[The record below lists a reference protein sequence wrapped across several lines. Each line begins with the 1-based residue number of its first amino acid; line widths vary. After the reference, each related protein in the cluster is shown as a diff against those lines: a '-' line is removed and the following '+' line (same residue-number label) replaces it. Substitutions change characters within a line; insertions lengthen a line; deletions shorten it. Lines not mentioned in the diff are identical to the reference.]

1 MFLATFVSMGTF
13 IIIVA
18 AAVLLAAVAGIFAMA
33 MKSARKD
40 KEEALA
46 LIAQTHQ
53 AALASLKENHQT
65 AINSLKDGY
74 ERTLSELKSGHQRE
88 VDELKCSCDKALA
101 EMKSSNEKSVA
112 ELKKSHEVALSQQ
125 LETVKAQVTAE
136 SEKMLKAREEELE
149 KRARQ
154 TFEAITGGLDKNI
167 KDMKDAF
174 EQNKK
179 THTET
184 SQSLK
189 ENLESAV
196 RHLREQ
202 TLSIGS
208 KADNLADALRG
219 KNKTQGNWGEIIL
232 DNLFTNE
239 GMREGR
245 DYDKEETLRD
255 EQGNIVLNEDSSK
268 RMRPDYI
275 LHYPDGNDVIIDSKV
290 VLTAA
295 DDYFRATDE
304 ASKADAMARNLS
316 AIKEQVKNLSKKDYS
331 RYLTPGRRMLD
342 YVIMF
347 VPVYSALRLAYESD
361 RNLWHDAYKQ
371 GVLITTEETLMPFLR
386 MIRIA
391 WTSHEQVANQQQII
405 STAET
410 ILARVSDF
418 CTAHAKMGK
427 KLEEAMD
434 QFEACDKKI
443 RDRGQS
449 IVGAANKLIQ
459 LGVPRNAKKLL
470 PAEIGMEEVE
480 E

>member
-1 MFLATFVSMGTF
+1 MTGTL
-13 IIIVA
+13 IVIVA
-18 AAVLLAAVAGIFAMA
+18 AAVLLAAVAAIFSMA
-33 MKSARKD
+33 LKSAKAD
-40 KEEALA
+40 KEQALA
-46 LIAQTHQ
+46 MLRESHD
-53 AALASLKENHQT
+53 AALAGVKS
-65 AINSLKDGY
+65 GY
-74 ERTLSELKSGHQRE
+74 EMTLAELKAGHQRE
-88 VDELKCSCDKALA
+88 L
-101 EMKSSNEKSVA
+101 A
-112 ELKKSHEVALSQQ
+112 ELKKSHEEALTQQ
-125 LETVKAQVTAE
+125 IEKIKAQVTAE
-136 SEKMLKAREEELE
+136 GEKMLKAREEELE
-149 KRARQ
+149 KRAKQ
-154 TFEAITGGLDKNI
+154 TFEALTGGLDKNI
-167 KDMKDAF
+167 KDMKEAF
-174 EQNKK
+174 ELNRK

-196 RHLREQ
+196 KHLREQ
-202 TLSIGS
+202 TLSIGD

-239 GMREGR
+239 GMKEGR

-255 EQGNIVLNEDSSK
+255 DRGNVVVNEDTSK
-268 RMRPDYI
+268 RMRPDFI
-275 LHYPDGNDVIIDSKV
+275 LHYPDGNDVVIDSKV

-295 DDYFRATDE
+295 DDYFQATDE
-304 ASKADAMARNLS
+304 AAKADAMARNLA
-316 AIKEQVKNLSKKDYS
+316 AIKEQVKNLAKKDYS
-331 RYLTPGRRMLD
+331 RYLTADRKMLD

-347 VPVYSALRLAYESD
+347 VPVYSALRLAYEAD
-361 RNLWHDAYKQ
+361 RNLWHDAYRQ

-405 STAET
+405 ATAET

-418 CTAHAKMGK
+418 CAAHAKMGK

-434 QFEACDKKI
+434 QYEACDKKI

-459 LGVPRNAKKLL
+459 LGVPRNPKKIL
-470 PAEIGMEEVE
+470 PAEIGMEEVDE
-480 E
+480 

>member
-1 MFLATFVSMGTF
+1 MGTLV
-13 IIIVA
+13 ITIA
-18 AAVLLAAVAGIFAMA
+18 AAVLLVAVAFIFAMA
-33 MKSARKD
+33 LKSARNE
-40 KEEALA
+40 KEQALA
-46 LIAQTHQ
+46 MMKEANDSAMSGLKDSYERTIAE
-53 AALASLKENHQT
+53 LKAGHDKAVAEQKAGYDKAIADLKQSHQT
-65 AINSLKDGY
+65 A
-74 ERTLSELKSGHQRE
+74 
-88 VDELKCSCDKALA
+88 LA
-101 EMKSSNEKSVA
+101 
-112 ELKKSHEVALSQQ
+112 QQ

-149 KRARQ
+149 RRARQ

-167 KDMKDAF
+167 KDMKEAF
-174 EQNKK
+174 EQNRK

-189 ENLESAV
+189 DNLESAV
-196 RHLREQ
+196 KHLREQ
-202 TLSIGS
+202 TMSIGS
-208 KADNLADALRG
+208 KADSLADALRG

-255 EQGNIVLNEDSSK
+255 EHGNVLTNEDTSK

-275 LHYPDGNDVIIDSKV
+275 LHYPDGNDVVIDSKV

-304 ASKADAMARNLS
+304 QSKADAMARNLA
-316 AIKEQVKNLSKKDYS
+316 AIKDQVKNLAKKDYS
-331 RYLTPGRRMLD
+331 RYLQPDRKMLD

-347 VPVYSALRLAYESD
+347 VPVYSALRLAYEAD
-361 RNLWHDAYKQ
+361 RNLWHDAYRQ

-427 KLEEAMD
+427 KLEEALD
-434 QFEACDKKI
+434 QYEACDKKI

-459 LGVPRNAKKLL
+459 LGVPRNAKKIL
-470 PAEIGMEEVE
+470 PAEIGMEEVDE
-480 E
+480 

>member
-1 MFLATFVSMGTF
+1 MTGTL

-18 AAVLLAAVAGIFAMA
+18 AAVLLAAVAFIFAMA
-33 MKSARKD
+33 LKSAKNE
-40 KEEALA
+40 KEQALA
-46 LIAQTHQ
+46 MLKASHDATVE
-53 AALASLKENHQT
+53 SLK
-65 AINSLKDGY
+65 AGY
-74 ERTLSELKSGHQRE
+74 EMTLSEMRNGHQRE
-88 VDELKCSCDKALA
+88 VNEVKAASEKALA
-101 EMKSSNEKSVA
+101 E
-112 ELKKSHEVALSQQ
+112 LKKTYDESMAQQ

-149 KRARQ
+149 RRAKQ
-154 TFEAITGGLDKNI
+154 TFESITGGLDKNI
-167 KDMKDAF
+167 KDMKEAF
-174 EQNKK
+174 ELHRK

-189 ENLESAV
+189 ENLENAV
-196 RHLREQ
+196 KHLREQ
-202 TLSIGS
+202 TLSIGN
-208 KADNLADALRG
+208 KADSLADALRG

-255 EQGNIVLNEDSSK
+255 EHGNIVMNEDTSK

-275 LHYPDGNDVIIDSKV
+275 LHYPDGNDVIVDSKV

-304 ASKADAMARNLS
+304 AAKADAMARNLA
-316 AIKEQVKNLSKKDYS
+316 AIKDQVKNLAKKDYS
-331 RYLTPGRRMLD
+331 RYLNPGHKMLD

-347 VPVYSALRLAYESD
+347 VPVYSALRLAYEAD
-361 RNLWHDAYKQ
+361 RNLWHDAYRQ

-391 WTSHEQVANQQQII
+391 WTSHEQVANQQQIVA
-405 STAET
+405 TAET

-434 QFEACDKKI
+434 QYEACDKKI
-443 RDRGQS
+443 RERGQS
-449 IVGAANKLIQ
+449 IVGAANKLIA
-459 LGVPRNAKKLL
+459 LGVPSNAKKIL

-480 E
+480 

>member
-1 MFLATFVSMGTF
+1 MTGTL

-18 AAVLLAAVAGIFAMA
+18 AAVLLAAVAFIFAMA
-33 MKSARKD
+33 LKSAKNE
-40 KEEALA
+40 KEQSLA
-46 LIAQTHQ
+46 M
-53 AALASLKENHQT
+53 LK
-65 AINSLKDGY
+65 AGY
-74 ERTLSELKSGHQRE
+74 EMTLSELRNGHQRE
-88 VDELKCSCDKALA
+88 VSELKASSEKALA
-101 EMKSSNEKSVA
+101 E
-112 ELKKSHEVALSQQ
+112 LKKTYDESMAQQ

-149 KRARQ
+149 KRAKQ

-167 KDMKDAF
+167 KDMKEAF
-174 EQNKK
+174 ELHRK

-189 ENLESAV
+189 ENLENAV
-196 RHLREQ
+196 KHLREQ
-202 TLSIGS
+202 TLSIGD
-208 KADNLADALRG
+208 KADSLADALRG

-255 EQGNIVLNEDSSK
+255 EHGNIVMNEDTSK

-275 LHYPDGNDVIIDSKV
+275 LHYPDGNDVIVDSKV

-304 ASKADAMARNLS
+304 AAKADAMARNLA
-316 AIKEQVKNLSKKDYS
+316 AIKDQVKNLAKKDYS
-331 RYLTPGRRMLD
+331 RYLNPGHKMLD

-347 VPVYSALRLAYESD
+347 VPVYSALRLAYEAD
-361 RNLWHDAYKQ
+361 RNLWHDAYRQ

-391 WTSHEQVANQQQII
+391 WTSHEQVANQQQIVA
-405 STAET
+405 TAET

-434 QFEACDKKI
+434 QYEACDKKI
-443 RDRGQS
+443 RERGQS
-449 IVGAANKLIQ
+449 IVGAANKLIA
-459 LGVPRNAKKLL
+459 LGVPSNAKKIL

-480 E
+480 

>member
-1 MFLATFVSMGTF
+1 MTGTL
-13 IIIVA
+13 IAIVA
-18 AAVLLAAVAGIFAMA
+18 AAVLLVAVAYIFSMA
-33 MKSARKD
+33 LKSAKNE
-40 KEEALA
+40 KEQALT
-46 LIAQTHQ
+46 L
-53 AALASLKENHQT
+53 LKE
-65 AINSLKDGY
+65 SY
-74 ERTLSELKSGHQRE
+74 ERTLTELKAGHAREVSELKKLH
-88 VDELKCSCDKALA
+88 DESLA
-101 EMKSSNEKSVA
+101 
-112 ELKKSHEVALSQQ
+112 QQ

-154 TFEAITGGLDKNI
+154 TFESITGGLDKNI
-167 KDMKDAF
+167 KDMKEAF
-174 EQNKK
+174 EQNRK

-196 RHLREQ
+196 KHLREQ
-202 TLSIGS
+202 TLSIGD
-208 KADNLADALRG
+208 KADSLADALRG
-219 KNKTQGNWGEIIL
+219 RNKTQGNWGEIIL

-255 EQGNIVLNEDSSK
+255 ERGNVVVNEDTSK

-275 LHYPDGNDVIIDSKV
+275 LHYPDGHDVIIDSKV

-295 DDYFRATDE
+295 DDYFKATDE
-304 ASKADAMARNLS
+304 AAKADAMARNLS
-316 AIKEQVKNLSKKDYS
+316 AIKEQVKNLAKKDYS
-331 RYLTPGRRMLD
+331 RYLNADRKMLD

-347 VPVYSALRLAYESD
+347 VPVYSALRLAYEAD
-361 RNLWHDAYKQ
+361 RNLWHDAYRQ

-434 QFEACDKKI
+434 QYEACDKKI

-449 IVGAANKLIQ
+449 IVGAANRLIQ
-459 LGVPRNAKKLL
+459 LGVPRNAKKIL
-470 PAEIGMEEVE
+470 PAEIGMEEIE

>member
-1 MFLATFVSMGTF
+1 MGTLV
-13 IIIVA
+13 ILLA
-18 AAVLLAAVAGIFAMA
+18 AAVLLSAVAFIFAMA
-33 MKSARKD
+33 LKSARKE
-40 KEEALA
+40 KE
-46 LIAQTHQ
+46 Q
-53 AALASLKENHQT
+53 AIQLLKENHEI
-65 AINSLKDGY
+65 ALANVKEGY
-74 ERTLSELKSGHQRE
+74 EMTLQELRSAHSRETAELKAGHER
-88 VDELKCSCDKALA
+88 AL
-101 EMKSSNEKSVA
+101 E
-112 ELKKSHEVALSQQ
+112 ELKKSHQSALAQQ

-136 SEKMLKAREEELE
+136 SEKMLKVREEELE
-149 KRARQ
+149 KRAKQ
-154 TFEAITGGLDKNI
+154 TFEAITGGLDKDI
-167 KDMKDAF
+167 KDMKEAF
-174 EQNKK
+174 EQNRK

-189 ENLESAV
+189 ENLETAV
-196 RHLREQ
+196 KHLREQ
-202 TLSIGS
+202 TLSIGD
-208 KADNLADALRG
+208 KADSLADALRG

-255 EQGNIVLNEDSSK
+255 EHGNVITNEDTSK

-275 LHYPDGNDVIIDSKV
+275 LHYPDGNDVVIDSKV

-304 ASKADAMARNLS
+304 QAKADAMARNLA
-316 AIKEQVKNLSKKDYS
+316 AIKDQVKNLSKKDYN
-331 RYLTPGRRMLD
+331 RYLAPGRKMLD

-347 VPVYSALRLAYESD
+347 VPVYSALRLAYEAD
-361 RNLWHDAYKQ
+361 RNLWHDAYRQ

-434 QFEACDKKI
+434 QYEACDKKI

-449 IVGAANKLIQ
+449 IVGAANRLIQ
-459 LGVPRNAKKLL
+459 LGVPRNQKKLL
-470 PAEIGMEEVE
+470 PPEIGMEEGTD
-480 E
+480 

>member
-1 MFLATFVSMGTF
+1 M
-13 IIIVA
+13 
-18 AAVLLAAVAGIFAMA
+18 LLTAVAFIFAIA
-33 MKSARKD
+33 LKSARNE
-40 KEEALA
+40 KEQALA
-46 LIAQTHQ
+46 MLKASHE
-53 AALASLKENHQT
+53 ASVESLK
-65 AINSLKDGY
+65 AGY
-74 ERTLSELKSGHQRE
+74 EMTLAELRNGHHREISELK
-88 VDELKCSCDKALA
+88 A
-101 EMKSSNEKSVA
+101 SNEKALA
-112 ELKKSHEVALSQQ
+112 ELKKSHEESMAQQ

-149 KRARQ
+149 KRAKQ
-154 TFEAITGGLDKNI
+154 TFETITGGLDKNI
-167 KDMKDAF
+167 KDMKEAF
-174 EQNKK
+174 ELHRK

-189 ENLESAV
+189 ENLENAV
-196 RHLREQ
+196 KHLREQ
-202 TLSIGS
+202 TLSIGD
-208 KADNLADALRG
+208 KADSLADALRG

-255 EQGNIVLNEDSSK
+255 EHGNIVMNEDTSK

-275 LHYPDGNDVIIDSKV
+275 LHYPDGNDVIVDSKV

-304 ASKADAMARNLS
+304 AAKADARARNLA
-316 AIKEQVKNLSKKDYS
+316 AIKDQVKNLAKKDYS
-331 RYLTPGRRMLD
+331 RYLNPGHKMLD

-347 VPVYSALRLAYESD
+347 VPVYSALRLAYEAD
-361 RNLWHDAYKQ
+361 RNLWHDAYRQ

-391 WTSHEQVANQQQII
+391 WTSHEQVANQQQIVA
-405 STAET
+405 TAET

-434 QFEACDKKI
+434 QYEACDKKI
-443 RDRGQS
+443 RERGQS
-449 IVGAANKLIQ
+449 IVGAANKLIA
-459 LGVPRNAKKLL
+459 LGVPSNAKKIL

-480 E
+480 

>member
-1 MFLATFVSMGTF
+1 MSPFAIFVLMTGTL
-13 IIIVA
+13 IAIGA
-18 AAVLLAAVAGIFAMA
+18 AAVLLVAVAFIFSMA
-33 MKSARKD
+33 LKSARSE
-40 KEEALA
+40 KEQALA
-46 LIAQTHQ
+46 L
-53 AALASLKENHQT
+53 LRDS
-65 AINSLKDGY
+65 Y
-74 ERTLSELKSGHQRE
+74 ERTLTELKDSHAREVSELKNSY
-88 VDELKCSCDKALA
+88 
-101 EMKSSNEKSVA
+101 EKSIA
-112 ELKKSHEVALSQQ
+112 EQKKSHEDTLAQQ

-167 KDMKDAF
+167 KDMKEAF
-174 EQNKK
+174 ELNRK

-196 RHLREQ
+196 KHLREQ
-202 TLSIGS
+202 TLSIGD
-208 KADNLADALRG
+208 KADSLADALRG
-219 KNKTQGNWGEIIL
+219 RNKTQGNWGEIIL

-255 EQGNIVLNEDSSK
+255 EHGQIVMNEDTSK

-275 LHYPDGNDVIIDSKV
+275 LHYPDGNDVIVDSKV

-304 ASKADAMARNLS
+304 ATKADAMARNLA
-316 AIKEQVKNLSKKDYS
+316 AIKDQVKNLAKKDYS
-331 RYLTPGRRMLD
+331 RYLNPGHKMLD

-347 VPVYSALRLAYESD
+347 VPVYSALRLAYEAD
-361 RNLWHDAYKQ
+361 RNLWHDAYRQ

-434 QFEACDKKI
+434 QYEACDKKI

-470 PAEIGMEEVE
+470 PAEIGMEEMEQDV
-480 E
+480 